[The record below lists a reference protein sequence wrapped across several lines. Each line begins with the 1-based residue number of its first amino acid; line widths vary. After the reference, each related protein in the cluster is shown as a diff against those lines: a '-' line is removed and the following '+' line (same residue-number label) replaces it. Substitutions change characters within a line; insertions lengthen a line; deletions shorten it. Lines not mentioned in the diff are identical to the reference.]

1 MAKGIMYIDG
11 QRVPFDGEKNV
22 LAVIRKAGI
31 DMPTFC
37 YYSELSVYGA
47 CRMCVVEDERGKIDA
62 SCSMEPRDGMKIRTN
77 TARLLKHRRMILEL
91 MLSSHCRDCTT
102 CEKNGSCRLQ
112 ELALRFGVRHVRF
125 QDTRP
130 HYEVDSSSPAIVRD
144 PNKCIL
150 CGDCIRV
157 CEEMQ
162 GMGILN
168 FAHRGSDL
176 VVCPAFDR
184 KLSQTHCIS
193 CGQCAAACPTGA
205 ITVFN
210 EIGRAWR
217 ALHDPKKRVVF
228 QIAPAVRVAV
238 GEAFGLA
245 PGVNTL
251 DKLVSALKMMGA
263 DEVYDTNFGADLTV
277 VEESAEFL
285 ERLKKGGPF
294 PMFTSCCPAW
304 IKYLENEN
312 PKYLKHV
319 STCKSP
325 MEMFAAVLKDQ
336 YAKKDAEDQRTT
348 YHIAIMPCTA
358 KKMEA
363 QRPEFRHNDV
373 PDVDLVLT
381 TQEIIHMIKESGI
394 RFGELEGESPDLPF
408 GMGTGAATIFGTT
421 GGVAEAVARCV
432 VEDKSKNTL
441 QAIQFSGL
449 RGTDTIREVSLPVGD
464 RVLRMAVVH
473 GLVNAKKLLADIEE
487 GSVYYDL
494 VEVMTCKTGCVGG
507 AGQPYGLIPIKR
519 QRAAGLYEADRSS
532 LIKRSERNPM
542 VIKLMDGPL
551 KGRTHELLHVHY
563 SAEAAPE
570 AEA

>member
-37 YYSELSVYGA
+37 YYSELSTFGA
-47 CRMCVVEDERGKIDA
+47 CRMCVVEDEKGKIDA

-77 TARLLKHRRMILEL
+77 TARLLKHRRTILEL
-91 MLSSHCRDCTT
+91 MLASHCRDCTT
-102 CEKNGSCRLQ
+102 CEKSGKCHLQ
-112 ELALRFGVRHVRF
+112 DLALQFGVRKVRF
-125 QDTRP
+125 EDTRP
-130 HYEVDSSSPAIVRD
+130 VYEKDHSSPAIVRD

-150 CGDCIRV
+150 CGDCVRV

-176 VVCPAFDR
+176 VVSPAFDR
-184 KLSQTHCIS
+184 KLSDTNCIS

-205 ITVFN
+205 ITIRD
-210 EIGRAWR
+210 EIGKAWR
-217 ALHDPKKRVVF
+217 VLYDHSKRVVF

-245 PGVNTL
+245 PGVNAI
-251 DKLVSALKMMGA
+251 DKLVTALKMMGA
-263 DEVYDTNFGADLTV
+263 EEVYDTNFGADLTV
-277 VEESAEFL
+277 MEESAEFL

-304 IKYLENEN
+304 IKYLEKEN
-312 PKYLKHV
+312 PKYLKNV

-325 MEMFAAVLKDQ
+325 MQMFAAVLKDQ
-336 YAKKDAEDQRTT
+336 YAKKDGEDGKTT
-348 YHIAIMPCTA
+348 FHIAIMPCSA

-363 QRPEFRHNDV
+363 KREEFQHDGK

-381 TQEIIHMIKESGI
+381 TQEVITMIKESGI
-394 RFGELEGESPDLPF
+394 RFAELEGEAPDLPF

-421 GGVAEAVARCV
+421 GGVAEAVARRV

-449 RGTDTIREVSLPVGD
+449 RGSDVIREVSLPVGD
-464 RVLRMAVVH
+464 RVLQIAVVH
-473 GLVNAKKLLADIEE
+473 GLVNAKKLLKDIEE
-487 GSVYYDL
+487 GTAYYDL

-507 AGQPYGLIPIKR
+507 AGQPYGLIPVKK
-519 QRAAGLYEADRSS
+519 QRAEGLYEADRAA
-532 LIKRSERNPM
+532 LIKRSERNPI
-542 VIKLMDGPL
+542 VTELLAELGEQ
-551 KGRTHELLHVHY
+551 RAHELLHVHY
-563 SAEAAPE
+563 KHK
-570 AEA
+570 

>member
-47 CRMCVVEDERGKIDA
+47 CRMCVVEDEKGKIDA
-62 SCSMEPRDGMKIRTN
+62 SCSMEPRDGMVIRTN

-102 CEKNGSCRLQ
+102 CEKSGSCRLQ

-130 HYEVDSSSPAIVRD
+130 HYEIDTSSPAIVRD

-176 VVCPAFDR
+176 QVMPAFDR
-184 KLSQTHCIS
+184 KLSETSCIS

-205 ITVFN
+205 ITIFN
-210 EIGRAWR
+210 EIGRGWR

-238 GEAFGLA
+238 GEAFGLE
-245 PGVNTL
+245 PGVNAIN
-251 DKLVSALKMMGA
+251 KLVSALKMMGA
-263 DEVYDTNFGADLTV
+263 DEVYDTTFGADLTV
-277 VEESAEFL
+277 MEEADEFL

-304 IKYLENEN
+304 VKYVEEER
-312 PKYLKHV
+312 PHFLKNI

-336 YAKKDAEDQRTT
+336 YAEKDAEDGRTT

-363 QRPEFRHNDV
+363 KRPEFQHDGK

-381 TQEIIHMIKESGI
+381 TQEIINMIKESGI
-394 RFGELEGESPDLPF
+394 RFAELEGESPDLPF
-408 GMGTGAATIFGTT
+408 GMGTGAAAIFGTT
-421 GGVAEAVARCV
+421 GGVAEAVARRV

-441 QAIQFSGL
+441 QAIQFSGI
-449 RGTDTIREVSLPVGD
+449 RGSETIRAVTLPVGD
-464 RVLRMAVVH
+464 RALRIAVVH
-473 GLVNAKKLLADIEE
+473 GLVNAQKLLDDIEAGRE
-487 GSVYYDL
+487 YFDL

-507 AGQPYGLIPIKR
+507 AGQPYGLIPVKQ
-519 QRAAGLYEADRSS
+519 QRAEGLYEADRTA

-542 VIKLMDGPL
+542 VTKLLEGAL
-551 KGRTHELLHVHY
+551 KGRTHELLHVEY
-563 SAEAAPE
+563 KRPDKA
-570 AEA
+570 

>member
-37 YYSELSVYGA
+37 YYSELSTFGA
-47 CRMCVVEDERGKIDA
+47 CRMCVVEDEKGKIDA

-77 TARLLKHRRMILEL
+77 TARLLKHRRTILEL
-91 MLSSHCRDCTT
+91 MLASHCRDCTT
-102 CEKNGSCRLQ
+102 CEKSGKCHLQ
-112 ELALRFGVRHVRF
+112 DLALQFGVRKVRF
-125 QDTRP
+125 PDTRP
-130 HYEVDSSSPAIVRD
+130 RYEKDHSSPAIVRD

-150 CGDCIRV
+150 CGDCVRV

-176 VVCPAFDR
+176 QVMPAFDR
-184 KLSQTHCIS
+184 KLAETNCIS

-205 ITVFN
+205 ITIRD
-210 EIGRAWR
+210 EIGKAWQSLY
-217 ALHDPKKRVVF
+217 APDKRVVF

-238 GEAFGLA
+238 GEEFGLA
-245 PGVNTL
+245 PGVNAI
-251 DKLVSALKMMGA
+251 DKLVTALKMMGA

-277 VEESAEFL
+277 MEESAEFL

-304 IKYLENEN
+304 IKYLEKEK
-312 PKYLKHV
+312 PKYLKNV

-336 YAKKDAEDQRTT
+336 YAKKDAEDGRTT
-348 YHIAIMPCTA
+348 FHIAIMPCTA

-363 QRPEFRHNDV
+363 AREEFRHDGK

-381 TQEIIHMIKESGI
+381 TQEIITMIKESGI
-394 RFGELEGESPDLPF
+394 RFAELEGEAPDLPF

-421 GGVAEAVARCV
+421 GGVAEAVARRV

-449 RGTDTIREVSLPVGD
+449 RGSDVIREVSLPVGD
-464 RVLRMAVVH
+464 RVLQIAVVH
-473 GLVNAKKLLADIEE
+473 GLVNAKKLLRDIED
-487 GSVYYDL
+487 GTAYYDL
-494 VEVMTCKTGCVGG
+494 VEVMTCRTGCVGG
-507 AGQPYGLIPIKR
+507 AGQPRGLIPVKEKR
-519 QRAAGLYEADRSS
+519 AKGLYEADRAA
-532 LIKRSERNPM
+532 LIKRSERNP
-542 VIKLMDGPL
+542 IATELL
-551 KGRTHELLHVHY
+551 KNLGERSHELLHVHY
-563 SAEAAPE
+563 QQ
-570 AEA
+570 

>member
-22 LAVIRKAGI
+22 LAVIQKAGI

-37 YYSELSVYGA
+37 YYSELSTFGA
-47 CRMCVVEDERGKIDA
+47 CRMCVVEDEKGKIDA

-77 TARLLKHRRMILEL
+77 TARLLRHRRMILEL

-102 CEKNGSCRLQ
+102 CEKSGKCCLQ
-112 ELALRFGVRHVRF
+112 DLALQFGVRKVRF
-125 QDTRP
+125 EDTRP
-130 HYEVDSSSPAIVRD
+130 HYEKDHSSPAIVRD

-150 CGDCIRV
+150 CGDCVRI

-176 VVCPAFDR
+176 QVMPAFDR
-184 KLSQTHCIS
+184 KLADTNCIS

-205 ITVFN
+205 ITIRD
-210 EIGRAWR
+210 EIGKAWR
-217 ALHDPKKRVVF
+217 VLYDSGKRVVF

-238 GEAFGLA
+238 GEAFGLE
-245 PGVNTL
+245 PGVNAI

-277 VEESAEFL
+277 MEESAEFL

-304 IKYLENEN
+304 IKYLEKEN
-312 PKYLKHV
+312 PKYLKNV

-325 MEMFAAVLKDQ
+325 MQMFAAVLKDQ
-336 YAKKDAEDQRTT
+336 YKKKDAEDGRTT

-363 QRPEFRHNDV
+363 ARPEFQHDGVR
-373 PDVDLVLT
+373 DVDLVLT
-381 TQEIIHMIKESGI
+381 TQEVIMMIKESGI
-394 RFGELEGESPDLPF
+394 RFTELEGEAPDLPF

-421 GGVAEAVARCV
+421 GGVAEAVARRV

-449 RGTDTIREVSLPVGD
+449 RGSDVIREVSLPVGD
-464 RVLRMAVVH
+464 RILRIAVVH
-473 GLVNAKKLLADIEE
+473 GLVNAKKLLKDIEE
-487 GSVYYDL
+487 GAAYYDL

-507 AGQPYGLIPIKR
+507 AGQPYGLIPVKQ
-519 QRAAGLYEADRSS
+519 QRAAGLYEADRAA
-532 LIKRSERNPM
+532 LIKRSERNPIVNEM
-542 VIKLMDGPL
+542 LENEL

-563 SAEAAPE
+563 QKK
-570 AEA
+570 

>member
-37 YYSELSVYGA
+37 YYSELSTFGA
-47 CRMCVVEDERGKIDA
+47 CRMCVVEDEKGKIDA

-77 TARLLKHRRMILEL
+77 TARLLKHRRTILEL
-91 MLSSHCRDCTT
+91 MLASHCRDCTT
-102 CEKNGSCRLQ
+102 CEKSGKCHLQ
-112 ELALRFGVRHVRF
+112 DLALQFGVRKVRF
-125 QDTRP
+125 EDTRP
-130 HYEVDSSSPAIVRD
+130 VYEKDHSSPAIVRD

-150 CGDCIRV
+150 CGDCVRV

-176 VVCPAFDR
+176 VVSPAFDR
-184 KLSQTHCIS
+184 KLSDTNCIS

-205 ITVFN
+205 ITIRD
-210 EIGRAWR
+210 EIGKAWR
-217 ALHDPKKRVVF
+217 VLYDSSKRVVF

-245 PGVNTL
+245 PGVNAI
-251 DKLVSALKMMGA
+251 DKLVTALKMMGA
-263 DEVYDTNFGADLTV
+263 EEVYDTNFGADLTV
-277 VEESAEFL
+277 MEESAEFL

-304 IKYLENEN
+304 IKYLEKEN
-312 PKYLKHV
+312 PKYLKNV

-325 MEMFAAVLKDQ
+325 MQMFAAVLKDQ
-336 YAKKDAEDQRTT
+336 YAKKDAEDGKTT
-348 YHIAIMPCTA
+348 FHIAIMPCTA

-363 QRPEFRHNDV
+363 KREEFQHDGK

-381 TQEIIHMIKESGI
+381 TQEVITMIKESGI
-394 RFGELEGESPDLPF
+394 RFAELEGEAPDLPF

-421 GGVAEAVARCV
+421 GGVAEAVARRV

-449 RGTDTIREVSLPVGD
+449 RGSDVIREVSLPVGD
-464 RVLRMAVVH
+464 RVLQIAVVH
-473 GLVNAKKLLADIEE
+473 GLVNAKKLLKDIEE
-487 GSVYYDL
+487 GTAYYDL

-507 AGQPYGLIPIKR
+507 AGQPYGLIPVKK
-519 QRAAGLYEADRSS
+519 QRAEGLYEADRAA
-532 LIKRSERNPM
+532 LIKRSERNPI
-542 VIKLMDGPL
+542 VAELLAELGEQ
-551 KGRTHELLHVHY
+551 RAHELLHVHY
-563 SAEAAPE
+563 KQK
-570 AEA
+570 

>member
-47 CRMCVVEDERGKIDA
+47 CRMCVVEDEKGKIDA
-62 SCSMEPRDGMKIRTN
+62 SCSMEPRDGMVIRTN

-102 CEKNGSCRLQ
+102 CEKSGSCRLQ

-130 HYEVDSSSPAIVRD
+130 HYEIDTSSPAIVRD

-176 VVCPAFDR
+176 QVMPAFDR
-184 KLSQTHCIS
+184 KLSETNCIS

-205 ITVFN
+205 ITIFN
-210 EIGRAWR
+210 EIGRGWR

-238 GEAFGLA
+238 GEAFGLE
-245 PGVNTL
+245 PGVNAIN
-251 DKLVSALKMMGA
+251 KLVSALKMMGA
-263 DEVYDTNFGADLTV
+263 DEVYDTTFGADLTV
-277 VEESAEFL
+277 MEEADEFL

-304 IKYLENEN
+304 VKYVEEER
-312 PKYLKHV
+312 PHFLKNI

-336 YAKKDAEDQRTT
+336 YAEKDAEDGRTT

-363 QRPEFRHNDV
+363 KRPEFQHDGK

-381 TQEIIHMIKESGI
+381 TQEIINMIKESGI
-394 RFGELEGESPDLPF
+394 RFAELEGESPDLPF
-408 GMGTGAATIFGTT
+408 GMGTGAAAIFGTT
-421 GGVAEAVARCV
+421 GGVAEAVARRV

-441 QAIQFSGL
+441 QAIQFSGI
-449 RGTDTIREVSLPVGD
+449 RGSETIRAVTLPVGD
-464 RVLRMAVVH
+464 RALRIAVVH
-473 GLVNAKKLLADIEE
+473 GLVNAQKLLDDIEAGRE
-487 GSVYYDL
+487 YFDL

-507 AGQPYGLIPIKR
+507 AGQPYGLIPTKR
-519 QRAAGLYEADRSS
+519 QRAEGLYEADRTA

-542 VIKLMDGPL
+542 VQQLLEGPI
-551 KGRTHELLHVHY
+551 KGRTHELLHVEY
-563 SAEAAPE
+563 KVPNQV
-570 AEA
+570 

>member
-37 YYSELSVYGA
+37 YYSELSTFGA
-47 CRMCVVEDERGKIDA
+47 CRMCVVEDEKGKIDA

-77 TARLLKHRRMILEL
+77 TGRLLKHRRTILEL
-91 MLSSHCRDCTT
+91 MLASHCRDCTT
-102 CEKNGSCRLQ
+102 CEKSGKCHLQ
-112 ELALRFGVRHVRF
+112 DLALQFGVRKVRF
-125 QDTRP
+125 EDTRP
-130 HYEVDSSSPAIVRD
+130 VYEKDHSSPAIVRD

-150 CGDCIRV
+150 CGDCVRV

-176 VVCPAFDR
+176 VVSPAFDR
-184 KLSQTHCIS
+184 KLSDTNCIS

-205 ITVFN
+205 ITIRD
-210 EIGRAWR
+210 EIGKAWR
-217 ALHDPKKRVVF
+217 VLYDHSKRVVF

-245 PGVNTL
+245 PGVNAI
-251 DKLVSALKMMGA
+251 DKLVTALKMMGA
-263 DEVYDTNFGADLTV
+263 EEVYDTNFGADLTV
-277 VEESAEFL
+277 MEESAEFL

-304 IKYLENEN
+304 IKYLEKEN
-312 PKYLKHV
+312 PKYLKNV

-325 MEMFAAVLKDQ
+325 MQMFAAVLKDQ
-336 YAKKDAEDQRTT
+336 YAKKDGEDGKTT
-348 YHIAIMPCTA
+348 FHIAIMPCTA

-363 QRPEFRHNDV
+363 KREEFQHDGK

-381 TQEIIHMIKESGI
+381 TQEVITMIKESGI
-394 RFGELEGESPDLPF
+394 RFAELEGEAPDLPF

-421 GGVAEAVARCV
+421 GGVAEAVARRV

-449 RGTDTIREVSLPVGD
+449 RGSDVIREVSLPVGD
-464 RVLRMAVVH
+464 RVLQIAVVH
-473 GLVNAKKLLADIEE
+473 GLVNAKKLLKDIEE
-487 GSVYYDL
+487 GTAYYDL

-507 AGQPYGLIPIKR
+507 AGQPYGLIPVKK
-519 QRAAGLYEADRSS
+519 QRAEGLYEADRAA
-532 LIKRSERNPM
+532 LIKRSERNPI
-542 VIKLMDGPL
+542 VKELLENEL
-551 KGRTHELLHVHY
+551 KDRAHELLHVHY
-563 SAEAAPE
+563 KKK
-570 AEA
+570 